1 MCGCFTFL
9 RIFWSITN
17 VSFTLWWS
25 PICLFLCLLLILLV
39 SYCLIQSQ
47 KDLTSVLSNWKTQN
61 TFSSCFCLFNM
72 YGFSDNVPLFILI
85 LVICA
90 FSFYLNLAKGLLV
103 LSVICTVLVFPNK
116 QQKSLWY
123 LSSLLCAFLFNWF
136 LHYIISILLCVYSLW
151 FSFYNFLG

>member
-9 RIFWSITN
+9 RIFLKHNKCKFYIVMKSNLSISLFVAYTFGVILPN
-17 VSFTLWWS
+17 TKSERFN
-25 PICLFLCLLLILLV
+25 IC
-39 SYCLIQSQ
+39 
-47 KDLTSVLSNWKTQN
+47 SNWKTQN

-72 YGFSDNVPLFILI
+72 YGFSDNVLLFILI